1 MVLFAGVRIVYY
13 GKTMVTISFKVG
25 PEEAQAIR
33 ARARQERVTVSE
45 FLRRRAVAPVRP
57 AARIKLRRCPQ
68 TGAMIFDGLGDSMP
82 PLTVGATREM
92 LVDFP

>member
-1 MVLFAGVRIVYY
+1 LFAGEAIVYY

-25 PEEAQAIR
+25 LEEAQAIR

-45 FLRRRAVAPVRP
+45 FLRRRAVAPARP

-68 TGAMIFDGLGDSMP
+68 TGAVIFDGLGDSIP
-82 PLTVGATREM
+82 PLTVQATREM
-92 LVDFP
+92 LAEFP